1 MLFQVWVVFS
11 FKRYADSDHASRC
24 GWYWKNG
31 QHGLD
36 CGVSTVMWMDRCQK
50 TTGGRFRRST
60 WKELIVVLLRRRL
73 GVRNVRESVVSTP
86 VSLPNMEAFLR
97 ASQRAGFQII
107 HRNKDSNSWPWRS
120 WGEKAS
126 FFIHRCKSMV
136 TVKRNITEFWNFD
149 FKKHGIQRGPPN
161 NRVLMSISWT
171 QPKQREMVIAVVRR
185 ERRNNMSS
193 SYRINGIDEPMT
205 LFALPKCGRFLIYR
219 DCRSIS
225 MIEAYMRLL
234 QFRCRWNPH
243 CQVDLL
249 STHSGQ
255 KRCQKNWG
263 WSSLWPCSTCR
274 KIFGSSDAWHR
285 NRARTRP
292 QWQRTGVSAISVYF
306 VLVVVIVNRHA
317 GMNNWWVNQSTLLN
331 GCNNTYRS
339 CIHQ

>member
-1 MLFQVWVVFS
+1 MTEL
-11 FKRYADSDHASRC
+11 
-24 GWYWKNG
+24 
-31 QHGLD
+31 
-36 CGVSTVMWMDRCQK
+36 
-50 TTGGRFRRST
+50 GG
-60 WKELIVVLLRRRL
+60 
-73 GVRNVRESVVSTP
+73 
-86 VSLPNMEAFLR
+86 
-97 ASQRAGFQII
+97 
-107 HRNKDSNSWPWRS
+107 
-120 WGEKAS
+120 KAS
-126 FFIHRCKSMV
+126 FFIQRCKNMV
-136 TVKRNITEFWNFD
+136 TVKRNITEFWNFA

-234 QFRCRWNPH
+234 QFWCRWNPQ

-263 WSSLWPCSTCR
+263 WSSLWPLDVQKDFRIKRCMAPKPCSYASAMTAHGSLGHIG
-274 KIFGSSDAWHR
+274 IFC
-285 NRARTRP
+285 TR
-292 QWQRTGVSAISVYF
+292 RRH
-306 VLVVVIVNRHA
+306 RHA
-317 GMNNWWVNQSTLLN
+317 GMNNWWVNQSTRIDMHTPI
-331 GCNNTYRS
+331 GPTRACNTYRRD
-339 CIHQ
+339 CIRDWMRYCTV

>member
-1 MLFQVWVVFS
+1 MTEL
-11 FKRYADSDHASRC
+11 
-24 GWYWKNG
+24 
-31 QHGLD
+31 
-36 CGVSTVMWMDRCQK
+36 
-50 TTGGRFRRST
+50 GG
-60 WKELIVVLLRRRL
+60 
-73 GVRNVRESVVSTP
+73 
-86 VSLPNMEAFLR
+86 
-97 ASQRAGFQII
+97 
-107 HRNKDSNSWPWRS
+107 
-120 WGEKAS
+120 KAS
-126 FFIHRCKSMV
+126 FFIQRCKNMV

-161 NRVLMSISWT
+161 HRVLMSISWT

-225 MIEAYMRLL
+225 MIVAYMRLL

-243 CQVDLL
+243 CQADLL

-292 QWQRTGVSAISVYF
+292 QWQRTGISAIY
-306 VLVVVIVNRHA
+306 RA
-317 GMNNWWVNQSTLLN
+317 GWVNQSSIDHAYTN
-331 GCNNTYRS
+331 SRACNTYRRD
-339 CIHQ
+339 CIRDWMRYCTVRIDLHKTLVLNVWYLVPGTG